1 MPRKFTEQF
10 SRRKFLGSAAA
21 LGAASVVAPA
31 FAERAGHREQSG
43 GAQPFELDEI
53 GVAALQ
59 EGMSSGKFTAHSIA
73 QKYLERI
80 AAIDKQG
87 PAINAVIEL
96 NPDALSVADALDSER
111 KSIGVRG
118 PLHGIPVLI
127 KDNIGTADRM
137 MTTAGSLALSGFT
150 PTRDSGVARR
160 LREAG
165 AVILGKTNLSEWA
178 NFRSSHSSSG
188 WSGRGGQTRNPY
200 VLDRNPCGSSS
211 GSGAAVAANLAAI
224 TIGTETDGSIVCP
237 SSMNGV
243 VGIKPT
249 VGLASRAGIIPIS
262 HSQDTPGPI
271 CRTVA
276 DAAALLSAIA
286 AVDAD
291 DPATRAPAR
300 KAFPNY
306 AKFLDRGGLRG
317 ARIGVVRKLFDVAD
331 NVVPA
336 MKAALD
342 AMKSEGAVLIDPVA
356 IETLGKFDDSELLV
370 LQYEFKA
377 DLHAYFAQ
385 FPNAPVHSLKDIIEF
400 NEQNRS
406 SELFYFGQD
415 ILEQSE
421 KKGPLTDKAYLDALA
436 KNHRMARQEGI
447 DAVMDKY
454 KLDALVAPTAGP
466 AWPIDLVDGDHD
478 TGGSSTPP
486 AVAGYPNINV
496 PAGFVFGLPVGISFF
511 GRAWSEPTL
520 IKIAY
525 AFEQTTQ
532 ARKPPQ
538 FLRTVDL
545 EVAPKV
551 IP

>member
-1 MPRKFTEQF
+1 MRDDAATKRPCAKSLSGLHQ
-10 SRRKFLGSAAA
+10 SSSIAAA
-21 LGAASVVAPA
+21 CAA
-31 FAERAGHREQSG
+31 RASAWCENFSTSRTT
-43 GAQPFELDEI
+43 
-53 GVAALQ
+53 
-59 EGMSSGKFTAHSIA
+59 SS
-73 QKYLERI
+73 
-80 AAIDKQG
+80 
-87 PAINAVIEL
+87 
-96 NPDALSVADALDSER
+96 
-111 KSIGVRG
+111 
-118 PLHGIPVLI
+118 
-127 KDNIGTADRM
+127 
-137 MTTAGSLALSGFT
+137 
-150 PTRDSGVARR
+150 
-160 LREAG
+160 
-165 AVILGKTNLSEWA
+165 
-178 NFRSSHSSSG
+178 
-188 WSGRGGQTRNPY
+188 
-200 VLDRNPCGSSS
+200 
-211 GSGAAVAANLAAI
+211 
-224 TIGTETDGSIVCP
+224 P
-237 SSMNGV
+237 S
-243 VGIKPT
+243 
-249 VGLASRAGIIPIS
+249 
-262 HSQDTPGPI
+262 
-271 CRTVA
+271 
-276 DAAALLSAIA
+276 
-286 AVDAD
+286 
-291 DPATRAPAR
+291 
-300 KAFPNY
+300 
-306 AKFLDRGGLRG
+306 
-317 ARIGVVRKLFDVAD
+317 
-331 NVVPA
+331 